1 MISLLICLLIIALFL
16 KMIGATVWF
25 LAKFIALAMV
35 FWCFT
40 VFVGFNFLFLI
51 LFIGLLF
58 AINLF

>member
-1 MISLLICLLIIALFL
+1 MISLLICLFIVALFL

-40 VFVGFNFLFLI
+40 VFVGFNLFVFILLI
-51 LFIGLLF
+51 GALCLYNIL
-58 AINLF
+58 